1 MNLSNHLNR
10 NLLISTALISII
22 ILVISLFP
30 KTDFFSS
37 VNVWIKSLGFW
48 GIPAFSLFYIL
59 LSILAIPR
67 IALILIAG
75 TMFGVMNGIIT
86 VSISDVLGASACFL
100 VGRTVAL
107 KKVVKLKRQFPLLRK
122 MDQAI
127 AEQGWKVLLL
137 SRLSPMIPSNI
148 LNYGFSCTKVN
159 FWQYLF
165 FTWLG
170 MLPII
175 FYYVNL
181 GYFGANLFGREN
193 SFETTLFQ
201 AGGIIATVFIAFY
214 TTRLAKQ
221 VLSES

>member
-1 MNLSNHLNR
+1 MNSSNHLTR
-10 NLLISTALISII
+10 NVLISTTLIATII
-22 ILVISLFP
+22 VVANFLSKI
-30 KTDFFSS
+30 DFFNL
-37 VNVWIKSLGFW
+37 VNAWIKSLGFW
-48 GIPAFSLFYIL
+48 GIPAFSSIYIL

-75 TMFGVMNGIIT
+75 TIFGVINGIIT
-86 VSISDVLGASACFL
+86 VSVSDVLGATACYM

-107 KKVVKLKRQFPLLRK
+107 KRVVKLKRQFPRLKK

-127 AEQGWKVLLL
+127 AEQGWKVLLF
-137 SRLSPMIPSNI
+137 SRLSPIIPSNV
-148 LNYGFSCTKVN
+148 LNYGFSCTRVN

-181 GYFGANLFGREN
+181 GYFGANLFGGKN
-193 SFETTLFQ
+193 SLETTLFQ

>member
-1 MNLSNHLNR
+1 MNLSNPLTR
-10 NLLISTALISII
+10 NLLISTALIIAT
-22 ILVISLFP
+22 ILVVSLVP
-30 KTDFFSS
+30 KTDFFNS
-37 VNVWIKSLGFW
+37 VNIWIKSLGFW
-48 GIPAFSLFYIL
+48 GIPAFALIYIL

-86 VSISDVLGASACFL
+86 VSVSDVLGVSACYL
-100 VGRTVAL
+100 IGRTVAL
-107 KKVVKLKRQFPLLRK
+107 KRVVKLKRRFPRLRK
-122 MDQAI
+122 MDRAI
-127 AEQGWKVLLL
+127 AEQGWKVLLF

-148 LNYGFSCTKVN
+148 LNYGFSCTRVN

-193 SFETTLFQ
+193 SLETTLFQ
-201 AGGIIATVFIAFY
+201 TGGIIATVLIAFY
-214 TTRLAKQ
+214 TTRLARQ

>member
-1 MNLSNHLNR
+1 MNLSKPLTR
-10 NLLISTALISII
+10 NFFIATALGII
-22 ILVISLFP
+22 FIFAIVFFP
-30 KTDFFSS
+30 KIDFFNT
-37 VNVWIKSLGFW
+37 VNRWIMSLGSW
-48 GIPAFSLFYIL
+48 GIPAFSLVYIL

-75 TMFGVMNGIIT
+75 TIFGVVNGIIT
-86 VSISDVLGASACFL
+86 VSVSDVLGASACYL

-107 KKVVKLKRQFPLLRK
+107 KKVIKLKRQFPRLKKIDRAVSEK
-122 MDQAI
+122 
-127 AEQGWKVLLL
+127 GWKVLLF
-137 SRLSPMIPSNI
+137 SRLSPIVPSNI
-148 LNYGFSCTKVN
+148 LNYGFSCTRVN

-181 GYFGANLFGREN
+181 GYFGANLFGGKN
-193 SFETTLFQ
+193 NPETLLFQ
-201 AGGIIATVFIAFY
+201 ALGIIATVLTAFY

-221 VLSES
+221 VLSDL

>member
-1 MNLSNHLNR
+1 MTLSKSLIR
-10 NLLISTALISII
+10 NLLVLTLVVGLIV
-22 ILVISLFP
+22 LAVTYFP
-30 KTDFFSS
+30 AITFFKA
-37 VNVWIKSLGFW
+37 VNLWIKSLGIW
-48 GIPAFSLFYIL
+48 GIPAFTFVYVLI
-59 LSILAIPR
+59 SILAIPR

-75 TMFGVMNGIIT
+75 TIFGVVNGIIT
-86 VSISDVLGASACFL
+86 VSVSDVLGASACYL

-107 KKVVKLKRQFPLLRK
+107 KRVIKLKRRFPRLKKIDR
-122 MDQAI
+122 AVV
-127 AEQGWKVLLL
+127 EQGWKVLLF

-148 LNYGFSCTKVN
+148 LNYGFSCTRVN

-181 GYFGANLFGREN
+181 GYFGADLFGGKN
-193 SFETTLFQ
+193 SIETTLFQ
-201 AGGIIATVFIAFY
+201 AGGIIATIFIAFY

>member
-1 MNLSNHLNR
+1 LVLTLVVGLIVLAITYFPATTFFNTVNL
-10 NLLISTALISII
+10 
-22 ILVISLFP
+22 
-30 KTDFFSS
+30 
-37 VNVWIKSLGFW
+37 WIKSLGIW
-48 GIPAFSLFYIL
+48 GIPAFTFIYVLI
-59 LSILAIPR
+59 SILAIPR

-75 TMFGVMNGIIT
+75 TMFGVVNGIIT
-86 VSISDVLGASACFL
+86 VSVSDVLGASACYL
-100 VGRTVAL
+100 VGRTVVL
-107 KKVVKLKRQFPLLRK
+107 KRVIKLKRRFPRLKKIDR
-122 MDQAI
+122 AVV
-127 AEQGWKVLLL
+127 EQGWKVLLF

-148 LNYGFSCTKVN
+148 LNYGFSCTRVN

-181 GYFGANLFGREN
+181 GHFGADLFGGKN
-193 SFETTLFQ
+193 SIETTLFQ
-201 AGGIIATVFIAFY
+201 AGGILATIFIAFY

>member
-1 MNLSNHLNR
+1 MTLSKALIR
-10 NLLISTALISII
+10 NLLVLT
-22 ILVISLFP
+22 LVVGFIVLAITSFP
-30 KTDFFSS
+30 ATTFFNT
-37 VNVWIKSLGFW
+37 VNLWIKSLGIW
-48 GIPAFSLFYIL
+48 GIPAFTFVYVLI
-59 LSILAIPR
+59 SILAIPR

-75 TMFGVMNGIIT
+75 TMFGVVNGIIT
-86 VSISDVLGASACFL
+86 VSVADVLGASACYL

-107 KKVVKLKRQFPLLRK
+107 KRVVKLKRRFPRLKK
-122 MDQAI
+122 MDRAV
-127 AEQGWKVLLL
+127 AEQGWKVLLF

-148 LNYGFSCTKVN
+148 LNYGFSCTRVN

-181 GYFGANLFGREN
+181 GYFGADLFGGKN
-193 SFETTLFQ
+193 SIETTLFQ
-201 AGGIIATVFIAFY
+201 AGGIIATIFIAFY